1 MFTESHTPGNVRERI
16 LDAAYRLFSVKGVGS
31 VGVDA
36 IVTESGCAKSSLYN
50 NFESKEDLA
59 LAFLNKREAVWS
71 KDWLEAAVRRM
82 ATTPEG
88 RLLAIFD
95 VFDGWFREPDFEGC
109 SFINVMLEAP
119 RGSPVRLAATRHLA
133 NIRSMIRG
141 FAEQAGMV
149 DPQAFAQVWHMLM
162 KGSIVSAGEG
172 NEAAGKEAKR
182 AARLILDSWARCW

>member
-1 MFTESHTPGNVRERI
+1 MLADLPVAENVRERI
-16 LDAAYRLFSVKGVGS
+16 LVAAYKLFSERGVGS

-36 IVTESGCAKSSLYN
+36 IVAESGCAKSSLYN

-59 LAFLNKREAVWS
+59 LAFLNKRESVWS
-71 KDWLEAAVRRM
+71 KDWLESTVRRM

-95 VFDGWFREPDFEGC
+95 AFDVWFREADFEGC

-119 RGSPVRLAATRHLA
+119 KGSAVRLAATSHLA
-133 NIRSMIRG
+133 NIRKMIHG
-141 FAEQAGMV
+141 FAEQAGLV

-172 NEAAGKEAKR
+172 NAAAAKEARR
-182 AARLILDSWARCW
+182 AARLLLDSWARCW